1 MTLGFSGGIMKKCF
15 MYVALLSILSGGAFA
30 QVSLGGNLFAGVA
43 VDIPY
48 EGEESIG
55 LYNRENEAKNSY
67 MDLYVNALFGKGLY
81 GAKLD
86 TNFTTPDS
94 FTVKGIYG
102 WANLF
107 NSQIRL
113 SVGRISDGVW
123 VTSLDNEYTFDEVT
137 GARIEYRTPLKGL
150 SVGIALDAGD
160 YTFEKFAKQ
169 LIFGGSY
176 VSALFNTVFAYDLGS
191 NARTLFGFN
200 FTGIDNLTTAG
211 IELQASDLALWD
223 KMGAVVIDEEV
234 AYRIIRPLTVSLHLT
249 QKFYG
254 SKDEELGLAFR
265 PGIAYRIIQA
275 LTGSLELEVNT
286 EDAFKTSNLVITPCL
301 EYRLPGAGMLYLQY
315 DLTLTEFT
323 KPSHLIGLGF
333 EIKAF

>member
-1 MTLGFSGGIMKKCF
+1 MKKCF
-15 MYVALLSILSGGAFA
+15 ICAALFSILSGGVFA
-30 QVSLGGNLFAGVA
+30 QVSLGGNLYTGVA

-55 LYNRENEAKNSY
+55 VKHRDPKKGNTS
-67 MDLYVNALFGKGLY
+67 MDLSVTALLGKGTY

-86 TNFTTPDS
+86 TTFGLIQPTEIS
-94 FTVKGIYG
+94 FTPKGIFG

-107 NSQIRL
+107 NNQIRF
-113 SVGRISDGVW
+113 SVGKISDGVW
-123 VTSLDNEYTFDEVT
+123 VTSLDNEYTFDEVS
-137 GARIEYRTPLKGL
+137 GARVEYRTPLKGL
-150 SVGIALDAGD
+150 SVGMAVDAGD

-176 VSALFNTVFAYDLGS
+176 VSTLFNTVFAYDFGS
-191 NARTLFGFN
+191 NTRTLFGFN
-200 FTGIDNLTTAG
+200 FTGIDDLTTAG

-223 KMGAVVIDEEV
+223 KTGAVVIDEEV

-249 QKFYG
+249 QSLYG
-254 SKDEELGLAFR
+254 SPDKDIGLAFK

-275 LTGSLELEVNT
+275 LTGSLEVEVNT
-286 EDAFKTSNLVITPCL
+286 DDAFKTMNMVVTPCL
-301 EYRLPGAGMLYLQY
+301 EYRLPGAGLLYLQY
-315 DLTLTEFT
+315 DLTVAEFK
-323 KPSHLIGLGF
+323 KPSHTIGLGF

>member
-1 MTLGFSGGIMKKCF
+1 MKKCF
-15 MYVALLSILSGGAFA
+15 ICAALFSILSGGVFA
-30 QVSLGGNLFAGVA
+30 QVSLGGNLYTGVA

-55 LYNRENEAKNSY
+55 LYNRESEAKNSY
-67 MDLYVNALFGKGLY
+67 MDLYLTALFGKGLY

-86 TNFTTPDS
+86 TNFNFPPQN

-107 NSQIRL
+107 NDRIRL
-113 SVGRISDGVW
+113 SIGGISDGVW
-123 VTSLDNEYTFDEVT
+123 VTSLDNEWTFDEVN

-150 SVGIALDAGD
+150 SVGMAVDAGD

-176 VSALFNTVFAYDLGS
+176 VSTLFNAVFAYDFGS
-191 NARTLFGFN
+191 NTRTLFGFN
-200 FTGIDNLTTAG
+200 FTGIDDLTTAG
-211 IELQASDLALWD
+211 IELQATDLALWD
-223 KMGAVVIDEEV
+223 KTGSIVVDEEL

-249 QKFYG
+249 QRYG
-254 SKDEELGLAFR
+254 SQDKDLGLAFR
-265 PGIAYRIIQA
+265 PGIAYRFIPA
-275 LTGSLELEVNT
+275 LTGSLEVEVNT
-286 EDAFKTSNLVITPCL
+286 PDGFKTQNLVVTPCL
-301 EYRLPGAGMLYLQY
+301 EYRLPGAGLLYLQY
-315 DLTLTEFT
+315 DLTITEFK
-323 KPSHLIGLGF
+323 KPSHLIELGF